1 MFSNKRLRYVVAGS
15 VAAVSLA
22 LAAGAAN
29 AAPPLS
35 GSGTLT
41 YQGGIFNGMRQ
52 AGGNTII
59 DLSATVVY
67 TGMFTGTSTLSGTL
81 TFHPNGTSNF
91 HDVETFTGT
100 VNGVPGTAT
109 FVLDGQG
116 QGPIVSASAAIVSA
130 TGGLAGLHGVIH
142 ENAVVLDPLIG
153 PVGTYETQVGFD
165 NA

>member
-1 MFSNKRLRYVVAGS
+1 MFSELRLRHVIAAS

-22 LAAGAAN
+22 LAAGAAD

-35 GSGTLT
+35 GSGTLS
-41 YQGGIFNGMRQ
+41 YQGAIFNGMRQ

-59 DLSATVVY
+59 DLTDTVVY
-67 TGMFTGTSTLSGTL
+67 TGMFTGTSTLSGRLTL
-81 TFHPNGTSNF
+81 HPDGTANF

-100 VNGVPGTAT
+100 VNGIAGTAT

-116 QGPIVSASAAIVSA
+116 QGPIVSATAAIVSA
-130 TGGLAGLHGVIH
+130 TGGLAGLHGVLH

-153 PVGTYETQVGFD
+153 PVGTYDAQVGLD